1 MWRCRPPPH
10 CPEKPV
16 RKSEPTRPRGR
27 PRSTL
32 CHHAILR
39 ATKELLGERRYSD
52 VTMEGIAE
60 RAGVAKQTLYKWW
73 PSKARLAME
82 AWTALANSK
91 IRTPETGQ
99 ASSDLLQ
106 LARDTCRVLSR
117 TNIGQTVAGLIAEAQ
132 SDPELAV
139 EFRET
144 YIGARRR
151 VAAGV
156 LEAGIARG
164 ELRPDIDVQEVLDLM
179 YGPIWYRLLLRNAP
193 LDDRFA
199 RSLVAHLLPSLV
211 CNKVVPKRRVAT
223 R

>member
-1 MWRCRPPPH
+1 MP
-10 CPEKPV
+10 
-16 RKSEPTRPRGR
+16 KSEPRRPRGR
-27 PRSTL
+27 PRSQL
-32 CHHAILR
+32 CHSAILH
-39 ATKELLGERRYSD
+39 ATKELLSERRYAD

-91 IRTPETGQ
+91 IPDPDTGH
-99 ASSDLLQ
+99 AATDLVE
-106 LARDTCRVLSR
+106 LARHTCRVLSR
-117 TNIGQTVAGLIAEAQ
+117 TNIGQTVAGLIADAQ

-144 YIGARRR
+144 YISTRRR
-151 VAAGV
+151 VGARV

-199 RSLVAHLLPSLV
+199 RSLIAHLLPSLV
-211 CNKVVPKRRVAT
+211 CKSVAPKRRVAAA

>member
-1 MWRCRPPPH
+1 MP
-10 CPEKPV
+10 
-16 RKSEPTRPRGR
+16 KSEPKRPRGR
-27 PRSTL
+27 PRSL
-32 CHHAILR
+32 VCHTAILR
-39 ATKELLGERRYSD
+39 ATKELLTERRYAD

-91 IRTPETGQ
+91 IPTPDTGHIE
-99 ASSDLLQ
+99 SDLVELV
-106 LARDTCRVLSR
+106 RHTCNVLSR
-117 TNIGQTVAGLIAEAQ
+117 SNIGQTVAGLIAEAQ

-151 VAAGV
+151 MAAGV

-164 ELRPDIDVQEVLDLM
+164 ELRPEIEVQEVLDLM

-199 RSLVAHLLPSLV
+199 RSLVAHLLPSLLAV
-211 CNKVVPKRRVAT
+211 KPRVRA